1 MSTTNAGSW
10 PEINS
15 IKPNS
20 LSAEIISSLEAL
32 GYPTM
37 TPVQRTVIP
46 YFLNHKDVA
55 VEAITGSGKTL
66 AFLVPALEFLRRK
79 PESARSE
86 LTVLVLLPT
95 RELAQQVLS
104 VCELFTKYHSFI
116 RPQLFIGGCPLATDI
131 EIFNEKKPNIIIA
144 TPGKLHEFI
153 VEVNT
158 KQLPT
163 FKSLELFIVDEAD
176 QILKMGMET
185 HLTAIFQALPKQRR
199 TGLFSATL
207 TDALKSIIYT
217 GMRNAI
223 FLKIK
228 NEGATPVELQNY
240 YSIVDD
246 EYKLTQ
252 FVDFLRTTA
261 MDKKCIIFLLTGAIV
276 EYFNDVLE
284 LLFPERKIIPLY
296 GQMKQSE
303 REKSLSD
310 FRENDGAI
318 LLATD
323 IAARGIDIPDIDWI
337 IQFDAPQDP
346 NMYIHRV
353 GRTARIGNNGSAILF
368 LREHEDLKGYVDYM
382 IAQKVTMDEKEINI
396 PEDKDEILDKIR
408 RNMKDNKDFYQKGIR
423 AMVSY
428 ARAYGEHK
436 LKLILMKKDVNF
448 IALGKSFG
456 LVRLPIMPELKNQ
469 KDKQEEYNALYQD
482 LVPEEYRNRPCVNQA
497 PKQKKKVQRTAEE
510 EIIMIQKIY
519 RKGGFRPHK

>member
-1 MSTTNAGSW
+1 MTNINAGSW
-10 PEINS
+10 SEINN

-20 LSAEIISSLEAL
+20 LSEEVIKSLNEL
-32 GYPTM
+32 GFPTM

-46 YFLNHKDVA
+46 YFLNYKDVA

-66 AFLVPALEFLRRK
+66 AFLVPAIEFLKRK
-79 PESARSE
+79 PENMRNE
-86 LTVLVLLPT
+86 LTVLILLPT
-95 RELAQQVLS
+95 RELAQQVYS
-104 VCELFTKYHSFI
+104 VCELFIKHHSFI
-116 RPQLFIGGCPLATDI
+116 NPQLLIGGCQLSADI
-131 EIFNEKKPNIIIA
+131 EVFNEKKPNIIIA

-153 VEVNT
+153 VDVNT

-163 FKSLELFIVDEAD
+163 FKNLELFIVDEAD

-207 TDALKSIIYT
+207 TDALKSIIHT

-228 NEGATPVELQNY
+228 NEGAIPIELLNY

-252 FVDFLRTTA
+252 LVDFLRTTA
-261 MDKKCIIFLLTGAIV
+261 NNKKCIIFLLTGAIV
-276 EYFNDVLE
+276 EYFHDVLE
-284 LLFPERKIIPLY
+284 LLFQERKIIPLY
-296 GQMKQSE
+296 GQMKQND
-303 REKSLSD
+303 REKSLTD

-353 GRTARIGNNGSAILF
+353 GRTARIGNKGSAILF

-382 IAQKVTMDEKEINI
+382 INEKVSMEEKEVPI
-396 PEDKDEILDKIR
+396 PDDKDEILDKIR
-408 RNMKDNKDFYQKGIR
+408 KHMKDNKDFYQKGIR

-436 LKLILMKKDVNF
+436 LKLILMKKDIDF

-456 LVRLPIMPELKNQ
+456 LVRLPIMPELKNR
-469 KDKQEEYNALYQD
+469 KDEQEKYNALYQD
-482 LVPEEYRNRPCVNQA
+482 LIPEKYRNKPCVNPA

-510 EIIMIQKIY
+510 EINMIQKIY